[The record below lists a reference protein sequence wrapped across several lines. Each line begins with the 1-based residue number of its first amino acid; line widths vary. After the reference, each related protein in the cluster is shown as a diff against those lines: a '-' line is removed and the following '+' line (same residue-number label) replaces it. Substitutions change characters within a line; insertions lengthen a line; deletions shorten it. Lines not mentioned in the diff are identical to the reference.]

1 MHTRIN
7 TALFIA
13 ILTINQELVKA
24 EEGADPGVG
33 QRITSSAKSIGTK
46 IVEGVKKGAKKIEE
60 KHVPE
65 KIESKLKKAV
75 TKTEEGLKKA
85 EKKLRQN

>member
-46 IVEGVKKGAKKIEE
+46 IVEGVKKLKPREMAQREFASWFKPGVGA
-60 KHVPE
+60 
-65 KIESKLKKAV
+65 S
-75 TKTEEGLKKA
+75 G
-85 EKKLRQN
+85 

>member
-1 MHTRIN
+1 
-7 TALFIA
+7 
-13 ILTINQELVKA
+13 
-24 EEGADPGVG
+24 
-33 QRITSSAKSIGTK
+33 
-46 IVEGVKKGAKKIEE
+46 VKKAAKKIEE